1 MPIGAWGSL
10 GFAER
15 LADPI
20 FNLKYKQKKT
30 NKLMELKK

>member
-20 FNLKYKQKKT
+20 FNLNI
-30 NKLMELKK
+30 NKRKIINSWN